1 LRKLFSSNCWIHGQ
15 LQPATISVEGS
26 KIVAIEY
33 SKSADSEDFGDN
45 ILMPGVIDAHV
56 HINEPGRTE
65 WEGFETITQAAAAS
79 GITSIVDMPLNAS
92 PVSTTVKAFNLKLEA
107 SKGKMNVN
115 CGFYGG
121 LVPGNSHEL
130 EGLIDAGVL
139 GIKCFLTHSGIDE
152 FPNVTERDL
161 ELAMPIIARHNQV
174 LLVHCELEDGFKNEL
189 NTNQTSYTHYLE
201 SRPKKWENDAIAL
214 MIRLSK
220 KHNCRVHIVHVSS
233 AEALELIEKA
243 KVDGIPISAETCAQ
257 YLFFNAEE
265 IPDGATIYKCAP
277 PIREKLNNDQLK
289 SALKTGILD
298 FITTDHSPAPAD
310 LKENE
315 SGSFYKA
322 WGGIAGVQFLLS
334 ASWSS
339 LSEILS
345 LNEFIPLLT
354 ENPAKFLS
362 LQNKGK
368 IEIGCDADIV
378 IWNPKETFEV
388 KQDQVLFKH
397 KISPYIGKTLHGKV
411 IETLVNGVT
420 VYKNNHIEKSHLG
433 KWLTQK

>member
-1 LRKLFSSNCWIHGQ
+1 MRKLFSSNCWIHGQ

-33 SKSADSEDFGDN
+33 SKSTDSEDFGDN

-56 HINEPGRTE
+56 HINEPGRTA
-65 WEGFETITQAAAAS
+65 WEGFETITQAAAAG

-92 PVSTTVKAFNLKLEA
+92 PVSTSVEAFELKLEA

-115 CGFYGG
+115 CGFYAG
-121 LVPGNSHEL
+121 LIPGNSHEL
-130 EGLIDAGVL
+130 EGLIEAGVL

-152 FPNVTERDL
+152 FPNVTEADL
-161 ELAMPIIARHNQV
+161 ELAMPIIARHNQI

-233 AEALELIEKA
+233 AEALELIRKA
-243 KVDGIPISAETCAQ
+243 KEDGIMISAETCAQ
-257 YLFFNAEE
+257 YLYFNAEE
-265 IPDGATIYKCAP
+265 IPDGATIFKCAP
-277 PIREKLNNDQLK
+277 PIREKQNNEQLK
-289 SALKTGILD
+289 GALKSGILD
-298 FITTDHSPAPAD
+298 FIATDHSPAPAD
-310 LKENE
+310 LKEVE
-315 SGSFYKA
+315 SGSFYRA

-368 IEIGCDADIV
+368 IEIGYDADLV
-378 IWNPKETFEV
+378 IWNPNMSFEV
-388 KQDQVLFKH
+388 KEEDVLFKH
-397 KISPYIGKTLHGKV
+397 KISPYIGKTLLGK
-411 IETLVNGVT
+411 IEETIVNGTT
-420 VYKNNHIEKSHLG
+420 VFKNNHIEKTHLG
-433 KWLTQK
+433 KWLIQK